1 MGKHP
6 VLILLV
12 AVGVGLAVLVGL
24 AGARGSGG
32 TSSESAQA
40 NLCSSLNSLESS
52 TQALV
57 SLSPQ
62 SASKDDYQSAVAT
75 VKSDWQAVADDAG
88 DVASATMSTL
98 DSAWDTFQQAVDDV
112 PSDAT
117 VSGAIGD
124 VQTAGKA
131 LVSTTKSTISG
142 VGCS

>member
-75 VKSDWQAVADDAG
+75 VKSDWQAVAGDAG

-117 VSGAIGD
+117 VSDAIGD

-142 VGCS
+142 LGCS